1 MPLIVGIK
9 EGYENFTEEENKL
22 IGSIEMGMIALTAG
36 VGSIDS
42 NWGHRISVEE
52 ATDRFN
58 MVLDSFGFT
67 TIPKFEQEFV
77 QRLADNNWSCNVSNE
92 TTAWFVSRLA
102 HNSIIVDAPK
112 SIKENLDYD
121 YFSNS
126 HKMTEEFKTL
136 VGRLLDPSWEDNS
149 NAELLDSI
157 RIDFPNSWY
166 KGEFYFGKYLAWDE
180 NRYQYYLAD
189 EEQEEY

>member
-9 EGYENFTEEENKL
+9 EGYENFTEEENEL
-22 IGSIEMGMIALTAG
+22 LRSFEMGTIAMAAG

-77 QRLADNNWSCNVSNE
+77 QRLADNDWSCNVSNE
-92 TTAWFVSRLA
+92 TTAWFVFRLA
-102 HNSIIVDAPK
+102 HSSIMVDAPR

-121 YFSNS
+121 FFTNS
-126 HKMTEEFKTL
+126 YRMTEELKTL
-136 VGRLLDPSWEDNS
+136 VGRLLDPSWEGNS

-157 RIDFPNSWY
+157 RIDFPNSWH

-180 NRYQYYLAD
+180 DRYQYYLAD
-189 EEQEEY
+189 EEQEGY

>member
-1 MPLIVGIK
+1 MSLIVGIK
-9 EGYENFTEEENKL
+9 EGYENFTEEENEL
-22 IGSIEMGMIALTAG
+22 LRSFEMGMIAMAAG

-42 NWGHRISVEE
+42 NWGHRITVEE

-58 MVLDSFGFT
+58 MVLDNFGFT

-77 QRLADNNWSCNVSNE
+77 QRLADNDWSCNVSNE
-92 TTAWFVSRLA
+92 TTAWFVSKLA
-102 HNSIIVDAPK
+102 HSSIVVDAPR

-121 YFSNS
+121 FFTNS
-126 HKMTEEFKTL
+126 YRMTEELKAL
-136 VGRLLDPSWEDNS
+136 VGRLLDSRWGDYS
-149 NAELLDSI
+149 NEELLDSI

-166 KGEFYFGKYLAWDE
+166 KGEFFDGKYLAWDE
-180 NRYQYYLAD
+180 DRCQHYLAD